1 MSDMAMIRIGILIAG
16 LLLVAAIFLFGR
28 PKKSP
33 QGRRVDKDE
42 GQPRER
48 REPVISG

>member
-28 PKKSP
+28 PKN
-33 QGRRVDKDE
+33 RRRGD
-42 GQPRER
+42 GWTRTTPSRANAASR
-48 REPVISG
+48 

>member
-33 QGRRVDKDE
+33 QGRWSTRARASRVN
-42 GQPRER
+42 GANL
-48 REPVISG
+48 